1 MSTFTLQLRK
11 SDWTG
16 LFDTLN
22 NHVNSLN
29 INVPH
34 VRTARVIYRPLEKMA
49 NSLKPV

>member
-16 LFDTLN
+16 LFDTFN

-34 VRTARVIYRPLEKMA
+34 VKDGSCNIPAIGK
-49 NSLKPV
+49 NG